1 MKKVITLTCLMCCL
15 LAASFTANAQIK
27 TPAPSPKLKIETA
40 IGLTDVMIEYS
51 RPSAKGRTIFA
62 ADGLTPFGEMWRT
75 GANASTK
82 ISFSTD
88 VTVDGQALPKGEY
101 ALYTIPG
108 KAQWD
113 IIFYKNT
120 THWGTPREYKAEE
133 EALRIKVASKKTSTF
148 VETFTIMPSNSKMN
162 SAHIDL
168 SWENTMATFKVA
180 TEVDK
185 AVLADIDRVMAGT
198 SRGDYY
204 TAARYYYDNGKDLKK
219 AHNWVTKA
227 NEIDSKFWQLRLQS
241 LIEAKLGDKSTA
253 VATAKK
259 SMEAAKAAGNM
270 DYVRMNE
277 KSIAEWTGKS
287 MAPMKGG
294 SK

>member
-1 MKKVITLTCLMCCL
+1 MCCL